1 MYEDFAKVYD
11 ELMQEINY
19 DEWADYI
26 FRMTLNS
33 TKPIK
38 KILEFGCGTGNITL
52 RLAKKGFDMRAVDL
66 SEDMLTVA
74 DEKAEAQGIEN
85 VRFFKGDM
93 SNFQI
98 GETFDAVIVCCD
110 SFNYLKSLDEIE
122 SFLSCSAEALKPGG
136 LLMFDMN
143 TPEKY
148 KETIG
153 DNTFVYNFDNV
164 YCVWENTLHPDDNKV
179 DFDLSFFVRREDDLY
194 ERYEEEQSQYYYPV
208 EDIFKLLK
216 VPAFKNQKI
225 YDFGT
230 FLAGGALSDRV
241 QYVAEKR

>member
-52 RLAKKGFDMRAVDL
+52 RLAKKGFDMTAVDL

-93 SNFQI
+93 SNFR
-98 GETFDAVIVCCD
+98 
-110 SFNYLKSLDEIE
+110 
-122 SFLSCSAEALKPGG
+122 SAKP
-136 LLMFDMN
+136 L
-143 TPEKY
+143 T
-148 KETIG
+148 
-153 DNTFVYNFDNV
+153 
-164 YCVWENTLHPDDNKV
+164 
-179 DFDLSFFVRREDDLY
+179 R
-194 ERYEEEQSQYYYPV
+194 
-208 EDIFKLLK
+208 
-216 VPAFKNQKI
+216 
-225 YDFGT
+225 
-230 FLAGGALSDRV
+230 
-241 QYVAEKR
+241 

>member
-1 MYEDFAKVYD
+1 VYEDFAKVYD
-11 ELMQEINY
+11 ELMQEIDY
-19 DEWADYI
+19 DEWADYL
-26 FRMTLNS
+26 FRMTLNAS
-33 TKPIK
+33 IPIK

-52 RLAKKGFDMRAVDL
+52 RLAQKGFDVTAVDL

-74 DEKAEAQGIEN
+74 DEKAEEQGIDN

-93 SNFQI
+93 SNFKI
-98 GETFDAVIVCCD
+98 DDTFDAVMVCCD
-110 SFNYLKSLDEIE
+110 SFNYLENLEKVE
-122 SFLSCSAEALKPGG
+122 SFIACASEALRPGG

-164 YCVWENTLHPDDNKV
+164 YCVWENALKPEEDKI
-179 DFDLSFFVRREDDLY
+179 DFDLSFFVRRKDDLY
-194 ERYEEEQSQYYYPV
+194 ERYEEQQSQFYYPV
-208 EDIFKLLK
+208 EEIFRLLK
-216 VPAFKNQKI
+216 IPSFKNQKI

>member
-11 ELMQEINY
+11 ELMQEIDY

-26 FRMTLNS
+26 FRMTLNAA
-33 TKPIK
+33 TPIK

-52 RLAKKGFDMRAVDL
+52 RLAKKGFDVTAVDL

-74 DEKAEAQGIEN
+74 DEKAEEQGIDN

-93 SNFQI
+93 SNFKI
-98 GETFDAVIVCCD
+98 DETFDAVITCCD
-110 SFNYLKSLDEIE
+110 SFNYLENLEKIE
-122 SFLSCSAEALKPGG
+122 SFIACSAEALRPGG

-164 YCVWENTLHPDDNKV
+164 YCVWENALKPDEEKI

-194 ERYEEEQSQYYYPV
+194 ERYEEQQSQYYYPV
-208 EDIFKLLK
+208 EEIFRLLK
-216 VPAFKNQKI
+216 IPSFKNQKI